1 MLISGKIATIGVTC
15 STMANGKNDISTHF
29 DCAKSTASPTPPIT
43 ASASPKKVIFS
54 VKTSD
59 PNSSGAS
66 V

>member
-29 DCAKSTASPTPPIT
+29 DCANSTASPTPPMT
-43 ASASPKKVIFS
+43 ASSRLRKVILS
-54 VKTSD
+54 VTSSE

-66 V
+66 S